1 MIEDNSDSKTPARGS
16 KAKARKGAPRAGQ
29 GSGLPAQVT
38 VTRVG
43 TSAGIILPKAVLQQ
57 LHVEKGQKLYATEA
71 AGGSIRLSRFDP
83 DFERQMK
90 HALEAMDLYPDALK
104 ELAK

>member
-1 MIEDNSDSKTPARGS
+1 MSENKLEPGTEPRAPKAAVKKGARG
-16 KAKARKGAPRAGQ
+16 G
-29 GSGLPAQVT
+29 GLPAQVT